1 MENKTY
7 KSHNNL
13 QVVISYLYCVTI
25 PKQMRY
31 LNIPNKLAK
40 KSLVAKN
47 NNTKEVTFEPNRNS
61 FNVNKKSTY
70 IALMDETTNKEWK
83 FFNFDDVNHLAIF
96 YYLFDQSVKKE
107 LVL

>member
-40 KSLVAKN
+40 KSLVAK
-47 NNTKEVTFEPNRNS
+47 KQQYQRSHF
-61 FNVNKKSTY
+61 
-70 IALMDETTNKEWK
+70 
-83 FFNFDDVNHLAIF
+83 
-96 YYLFDQSVKKE
+96 
-107 LVL
+107 